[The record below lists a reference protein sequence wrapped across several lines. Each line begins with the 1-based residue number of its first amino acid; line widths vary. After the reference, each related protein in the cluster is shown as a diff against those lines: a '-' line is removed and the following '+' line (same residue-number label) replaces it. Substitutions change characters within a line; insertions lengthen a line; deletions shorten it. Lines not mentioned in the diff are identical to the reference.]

1 MRHHITTSLALV
13 SVLAMVIGA
22 GTAFAGP
29 QARIGGTVVG
39 TDGEPIVGATITI
52 TSAALPKFKKTLE
65 SDENGGFKV
74 LILDATNI
82 YLFTVTASGFLEYN
96 EEIKVAV
103 GSMDN
108 DFTFEMSTPTQRAAT
123 RQQELMEQPGYKEY
137 GEAKELLAEGKTDEA
152 RARLEDALK
161 EMPDLIEALEVMTG
175 IDYDSGDNEL
185 ALSTARHCLEE
196 DDESLKCLAVA
207 ANAAGNVGDK
217 EAQAAYLA
225 QYQALNPDDPATLFN
240 QAAGFLNK
248 MDDDSARPLLEGC
261 LAIDPE
267 FAKCL
272 FEYGMLLLRTGDLEG
287 AKAQFEKYLEV
298 APDGPDAT
306 TAIETIKY
314 L

>member
-1 MRHHITTSLALV
+1 MRNYIATSLALLATL
-13 SVLAMVIGA
+13 VLAA
-22 GTAFAGP
+22 GTVAAGP
-29 QARIGGTVVG
+29 QARVGGTVVG
-39 TDGEPIVGATITI
+39 TDGEPVVGATITI
-52 TSAALPKFKKTLE
+52 TSAELPKYEKILTT
-65 SDENGGFKV
+65 DEDGEFKV
-74 LILDATNI
+74 LLLDATKT
-82 YLFTVTASGFLEYN
+82 YLFTVTSDGFLEYN

-103 GSMDN
+103 GTTDN
-108 DFTFEMSTPTQRAAT
+108 DFTFELSTPTERAAAQ
-123 RQQELMEQPGYKEY
+123 QQEILEQPGYKEY
-137 GEAKELLAEGKTDEA
+137 DEAKTLLEEGKTTEA

-161 EMPDLIEALEVMTG
+161 EMPDLIEALEVMAG
-175 IDYDSGDNEL
+175 IDFDSGDSAL
-185 ALSTARHCLEE
+185 ALATARRCLEE

-207 ANAAGNVGDK
+207 SNAAGSVGDT

-225 QYQALNPDDPATLFN
+225 QYQELNPDDPATLFN

-248 MDDDSARPLLEGC
+248 MDDENARPLLESC
-261 LAIDPE
+261 LEVDPG

-306 TAIETIKY
+306 TVAETVKY